1 MSRESLKEK
10 IKLHEGFRDIIYKDT
25 LGFRTI
31 GWGHKVVHEDKFE
44 DGKVYSKEELEK
56 VFDADFDKGWNLMQ
70 LFCDENNLRS
80 ISDTAKEILCN
91 MIFQM
96 GFAGV
101 SKFKMMI
108 AALQQNNFVEAGR
121 QMLDSRWAKQTPNR
135 AQALSKQM
143 EEV

>member
-1 MSRESLKEK
+1 MVDVMKAELMQR
-10 IKLHEGFRDIIYKDT
+10 IKVHEGYRLDPYHCT
-25 LGFRTI
+25 EGFLT
-31 GWGHKVVHEDKFE
+31 GGYGHKILQGEEVPTTKEGWDNLFE
-44 DGKVYSKEELEK
+44 K
-56 VFDADFDKGWNLMQ
+56 DFNKAWDSMERLCAEHSLDIPNKAKG
-70 LFCDENNLRS
+70 
-80 ISDTAKEILCN
+80 ILCE

>member
-1 MSRESLKEK
+1 MVDVMKAELMQRIKE
-10 IKLHEGFRDIIYKDT
+10 HEGYRLDPYHCT
-25 LGFRTI
+25 EGFLT
-31 GWGHKVVHEDKFE
+31 GGYGHKILQGEEVPTTKEGWDNLFE
-44 DGKVYSKEELEK
+44 K
-56 VFDADFDKGWNLMQ
+56 DFNKAWDSMERLCAEHCLDIPNKAKG
-70 LFCDENNLRS
+70 
-80 ISDTAKEILCN
+80 ILCE